1 MASEKITALIEEVKN
16 LSVLE
21 LSELVKAL
29 EEEFGV
35 SAAAMAAPAAGA
47 GAAATT
53 EEEKTE
59 FDVVL
64 EGFDAAAKI
73 KVIKIV
79 QLVIV
84 FFRKTILR
92 RRSRDYSI
100 GQIKGDL
107 SPLPLRQSIQGQ
119 IANTLHAENHRSG
132 QQQCQQHLQT
142 QMLLTHVSAPFP
154 PTADI
159 TKRTRPTPPARSSPA
174 SHS

>member
-1 MASEKITALIEEVKN
+1 MHVSLPVQIGISRTGKIQ
-16 LSVLE
+16 SVRRRN
-21 LSELVKAL
+21 
-29 EEEFGV
+29 
-35 SAAAMAAPAAGA
+35 
-47 GAAATT
+47 
-53 EEEKTE
+53 
-59 FDVVL
+59 
-64 EGFDAAAKI
+64 GFLRRFIRLAEI
-73 KVIKIV
+73 VYIICFVKVIKIV

-84 FFRKTILR
+84 LFRKTVLR
-92 RRSRDYSI
+92 RRGRDYSA

-107 SPLPLRQSIQGQ
+107 APLPLRQSIQGQ

-154 PTADI
+154 PAADI